1 MLTNSTYDE
10 LKVICHLSKLSWFLK
25 ECAIPEAKKQK
36 NSKALKMYQALEKDL
51 HKHIEVLKKDLCI
64 EE

>member
-1 MLTNSTYDE
+1 MLSNSIYDE
-10 LKVICHLSKLSWFLK
+10 LKVTCHLSKLLWFLK

-36 NSKALKMYQALEKDL
+36 NMEMLKMYEALEKDL
-51 HKHIEVLKKDLCI
+51 HKHIENFKKDMCL